1 MRLCY
6 GLLLASIAACGSS
19 TSYSGNTPPP
29 PPGAPPPAP
38 STVFVSVSEF
48 QFSPDTVRIK
58 TGIPVRWTNGGTLAH
73 TVTSDS
79 TGLFN
84 SGLAAGGGSQDPYGM
99 PVTGTTYDRTFSD
112 PGTFS
117 YHCSN
122 HPQMKGVVIVSP

>member
-1 MRLCY
+1 MRVCY

-19 TSYSGNTPPP
+19 TSYSSNPPP
-29 PPGAPPPAP
+29 APLPAPPPAP
-38 STVFVSVSEF
+38 STVFVEVSEF
-48 QFSPDTVRIK
+48 KFAPDTVRIK
-58 TGIPVRWTNGGTLAH
+58 AGIPVRWTNGGNLAH

-79 TGLFN
+79 TGLFTGGMN
-84 SGLAAGGGSQDPYGM
+84 AGAGSQDPYGM
-99 PVTGTTYDRTFSD
+99 PATGTTYDRTFSD

>member
-19 TSYSGNTPPP
+19 TSYSNS
-29 PPGAPPPAP
+29 APPPAP
-38 STVFVSVSEF
+38 PAPPAAPSTVHVEVSDF
-48 QFSPDTVRIK
+48 KFDPDTVRIK
-58 TGIPVRWTNGGTLAH
+58 AGIPVRWTNGGTLAH

-79 TGLFN
+79 AGLFN
-84 SGLAAGGGSQDPYGM
+84 SGLNAGGASPDPYGM
-99 PVTGTTYDRTFSD
+99 PTTGTTYDRTFSD
-112 PGTFS
+112 AGTFS